1 MMVKR
6 KRTITTFALLLLFLE
21 GTDCFTVPQSK
32 VRSVAD
38 TNNLKTQTL
47 RQRCDQRSSNRH
59 EEFPIHHQFQNNNK
73 NSMSQLYS
81 TQRIEDESMMPV
93 RQHMSDNLTQQ
104 QGITTSEPYSITAT
118 TTSTNARIRMYS
130 TKVWYKIKS
139 ISKVDKQA
147 VAKLGIAFGLT
158 YNIISNINGSISLSL
173 AWYIA
178 SKKVREYNIGVFSAS
193 SLSLIDSHFSPTTPL
208 LLGSFTFHYD
218 PNSVD
223 GSITISTRTVEGI
236 TGSIWNDVFFYMSAT
251 ASTYSTGDWCYTK
264 DGTIL
269 AVCTN
274 FNEMFTTNS
283 NRFSIR
289 FWITSLGLVYYTRSR
304 RSEYFI
310 GCTNLENK
318 SLILLFR
325 IQTFSISG

>member
-38 TNNLKTQTL
+38 TNLKTQTL
-47 RQRCDQRSSNRH
+47 RQHCDQRSSNRH
-59 EEFPIHHQFQNNNK
+59 EEFPIHHQFQNNNNKNNK

-81 TQRIEDESMMPV
+81 TQGIEDESMMPV

-118 TTSTNARIRMYS
+118 TTSTSARIKMYS
-130 TKVWYKIKS
+130 TKVWYKIKC

-178 SKKVREYNIGVFSAS
+178 SKKVREWNIGFFSAS
-193 SLSLIDSHFSPTTPL
+193 SLSLIDPHPQRPYCSVPL
-208 LLGSFTFHYD
+208 L
-218 PNSVD
+218 
-223 GSITISTRTVEGI
+223 
-236 TGSIWNDVFFYMSAT
+236 
-251 ASTYSTGDWCYTK
+251 
-264 DGTIL
+264 
-269 AVCTN
+269 
-274 FNEMFTTNS
+274 
-283 NRFSIR
+283 
-289 FWITSLGLVYYTRSR
+289 
-304 RSEYFI
+304 FI
-310 GCTNLENK
+310 MT
-318 SLILLFR
+318 LIP
-325 IQTFSISG
+325 